1 METSI
6 SIPVGVVVQRDA
18 VDHPWAEWSW
28 RAVAVL
34 PGAAPV
40 DGWREIRSG
49 EGWCQFHAATVPLEL
64 HRKETEG
71 YLFNLNDKVP
81 ALYVVMREDEDG
93 DASDMPYA
101 VHIVTASPFEAQDY
115 LDSGEDLVE
124 RIAMPPMLL
133 DWVKA
138 FVAEHHVE
146 ETYKK
151 RKRDSLKTE
160 EQKFGKEPIFLRRK
174 RDPGGRLDG

>member
-1 METSI
+1 MEKSI
-6 SIPVGVVVQRDA
+6 SMAVGVVVQRDA
-18 VDHPWAEWSW
+18 VDHPWADWSW
-28 RAVAVL
+28 RAVGVL
-34 PGAAPV
+34 PGAPPV
-40 DGWREIRSG
+40 EGWREICSG
-49 EGWCQFHAATVPLEL
+49 EGWSQFHAATVPLEL

-81 ALYVVMREDEDG
+81 ALYVVMREDEDSPDG
-93 DASDMPYA
+93 EMPYA

-160 EQKFGKEPIFLRRK
+160 EQKFGKEPIFISRK
-174 RDPGGRLDG
+174 RASDGRLDG